1 MKKGQII
8 KALSGFYY
16 IRSNNDGIYQT
27 RARGKFRKQQETPLV
42 GDYVTFD
49 FTNKK
54 EGRILSIEERKNELI
69 RPTIANVDVAVIV
82 MSIVEPNFSSNLLD
96 RYLVTLEQKN
106 ITPIIYISKCDLVAD
121 IAEIMSLLA
130 YYKQMG
136 YDVILSNQNKYLTE
150 LKCLL
155 KGKLSVLMGQ
165 SGAGKSTLLNQ
176 LLPDLN
182 LETAQISSY
191 LNRGKHTTRHVE
203 IHDVEGCY
211 IADTPGFSAI
221 DLTSISI
228 YDLPEYFLDLK
239 ALSTNCRFRGCA
251 HVNEPN
257 CHVKEMVDKNESLA
271 ERYRNYLQFREEINL
286 RRVVYDKN
294 SKEK

>member
-1 MKKGQII
+1 MKTGQII

-16 IRSNNDGIYQT
+16 VRSKDGVYQT

-54 EGRILSIEERKNELI
+54 EGRILSINERNNELI
-69 RPTIANVDVAVIV
+69 RPAIANIDVAVIV
-82 MSIVEPNFSSNLLD
+82 MSVVEPNFSSNLLD

-106 ITPIIYISKCDLVAD
+106 ITPIIYVSKCDLVTD
-121 IAEIMSLLA
+121 MTEILSLLE
-130 YYKQMG
+130 YYKQVG
-136 YDVILSNQNKYLTE
+136 YDVILSSQNDYLVE
-150 LKCLL
+150 LKRLL
-155 KGKLSVLMGQ
+155 KGELSVLMGQ
-165 SGAGKSTLLNQ
+165 SGSGKSTLLNQ

-203 IHDVEGCY
+203 IHDVDGCY

-221 DLTSISI
+221 DLTNISI
-228 YDLPEYFLDLK
+228 YNLPEYFLDLK
-239 ALSTNCRFRGCA
+239 ELSMDCRFRGCA

-257 CHVKEMVDKNESLA
+257 CHVKAMIDKNDALA
-271 ERYRNYLQFREEINL
+271 ERYRNYLQFREEIEL
-286 RRVVYDKN
+286 RRVVYEKN

>member
-1 MKKGQII
+1 MKTGQII

-16 IRSNNDGIYQT
+16 VRSEDGVYQT

-54 EGRILSIEERKNELI
+54 EGRILSINDRNTELV

-82 MSIVEPNFSSNLLD
+82 MSVVEPNFSSNLLD

-106 ITPIIYISKCDLVAD
+106 ITPIIYVSKCDLVTD
-121 IAEIMSLLA
+121 MTDTLSLLE
-130 YYKQMG
+130 YYKQIG
-136 YDVILSNQNKYLTE
+136 YNVILSSQSDYLVE
-150 LKCLL
+150 LKRLL
-155 KGKLSVLMGQ
+155 KGELSVLMGQ
-165 SGAGKSTLLNQ
+165 SGSGKSTLLNQ

-182 LETAQISSY
+182 LETAEISNY

-228 YDLPEYFLDLK
+228 YDLPEYFLDLQT
-239 ALSTNCRFRGCA
+239 LSNDCRFRGCA

-257 CHVKEMVDKNESLA
+257 CHVKEMIDDNDALA
-271 ERYRNYLQFREEINL
+271 ERYRNYLQFREEIEL

>member
-1 MKKGQII
+1 MKTGQII

-16 IRSNNDGIYQT
+16 VRSEDGVYQT
-27 RARGKFRKQQETPLV
+27 RARGKFRKQQESPLV

-54 EGRILSIEERKNELI
+54 EGRILSIEKRNNELI
-69 RPTIANVDVAVIV
+69 RPAIANVDVAVIV
-82 MSIVEPNFSSNLLD
+82 MSVVEPNFSSNLLD
-96 RYLVTLEQKN
+96 RYIVTLEQKQ
-106 ITPIIYISKCDLVAD
+106 ITPIIYISKCDLVTD
-121 IAEIMSLLA
+121 MTSIQLRLE
-130 YYKQMG
+130 YYKEMG
-136 YDVILSNQNKYLTE
+136 YDVILSSQVDYLAE
-150 LKCLL
+150 LKRLL
-155 KGKLSVLMGQ
+155 KDELSVLMGQ

-176 LLPDLN
+176 LLPDLQ
-182 LETAQISSY
+182 LETAEISSY

-203 IHDVEGCY
+203 IHDVDGCY

-221 DLTSISI
+221 DLTGMSI
-228 YDLPEYFLDLK
+228 YDLPDYFVDLK
-239 ALSTNCRFRGCA
+239 ELSNDCRFRGCA

-257 CHVKEMVDKNESLA
+257 CHVKEMIENNDCLS
-271 ERYRNYLQFREEINL
+271 ERYRNYLQFREEIEL

>member
-1 MKKGQII
+1 MKRGQII

-16 IRSNNDGIYQT
+16 IRSNDGIYQT

-54 EGRILSIEERKNELI
+54 EGRILSIEERNNELI

-121 IAEIMSLLA
+121 MTEIMSLLV
-130 YYKQMG
+130 YYQQMG
-136 YDVILSNQNKYLTE
+136 YDVILSNQNEYLTE

>member
-1 MKKGQII
+1 MKRGQII

-16 IRSNNDGIYQT
+16 IRSNDGIYQT

-54 EGRILSIEERKNELI
+54 EGRILSIEERNNELI

-121 IAEIMSLLA
+121 MTEIMSLLA
-130 YYKQMG
+130 YYQQMG
-136 YDVILSNQNKYLTE
+136 YDVILSNQNEYLNE

>member
-1 MKKGQII
+1 MKTGQII

-16 IRSNNDGIYQT
+16 VRSDDGVYQT

-49 FTNKK
+49 FTNTK
-54 EGRILSIEERKNELI
+54 EGRILSIDERNNELI
-69 RPTIANVDVAVIV
+69 RPMIANVDVAVIV
-82 MSIVEPNFSSNLLD
+82 MSVVEPNFSSNLLD

-106 ITPIIYISKCDLVAD
+106 ITPIIYISKCDLVTD
-121 IAEIMSLLA
+121 MSETQSLLA
-130 YYKQMG
+130 YYKQIG
-136 YDVILSNQNKYLTE
+136 YDVVLSSQGDYLE
-150 LKCLL
+150 QLKRLL
-155 KGKLSVLMGQ
+155 TGQLSVLMGQ
-165 SGAGKSTLLNQ
+165 SGSGKSTLLNQ

-203 IHDVEGCY
+203 IHAIEGCY

-221 DLTSISI
+221 DLTSVSI
-228 YDLPEYFLDLK
+228 YDLPEYFIDLK
-239 ALSTNCRFRGCA
+239 DLSNACRFRGCA

-257 CHVKEMVDKNESLA
+257 CHVKEMLDKNDALV
-271 ERYRNYLQFREEINL
+271 ERYRNYLKFREEIEL

>member
-1 MKKGQII
+1 MKNGQII

-16 IRSNNDGIYQT
+16 IRTNDGVYQT
-27 RARGKFRKQQETPLV
+27 RARGKFRKLQKTPLV

-49 FTNKK
+49 FINKK
-54 EGRILSIEERKNELI
+54 EGRILSIEKRKNELI

-96 RYLVTLEQKN
+96 RYLATLEQKN
-106 ITPIIYISKCDLVAD
+106 ITPIIYISKCDLVTD
-121 IAEIMSLLA
+121 MAEIMSLLA
-130 YYKQMG
+130 YYSQMG
-136 YDVILSNQNKYLTE
+136 YDVILSNEIEYLNE

-165 SGAGKSTLLNQ
+165 SGAGKSTLLNL

-239 ALSTNCRFRGCA
+239 ALSINCRFRGCA

>member
-1 MKKGQII
+1 MKRGQII

-16 IRSNNDGIYQT
+16 IRSNDGLYQT

-54 EGRILSIEERKNELI
+54 EGRILSIEERNNELI

-121 IAEIMSLLA
+121 MTEIMSLLA
-130 YYKQMG
+130 YYQQMG
-136 YDVILSNQNKYLTE
+136 YDVILSNQNEYLNE